1 MVMTQQTTANHP
13 DKQLVR
19 NTMGQQ
25 RLARLT
31 ENKVLAP
38 EEIRRQLG
46 RGLVGTPSVRSR

>member
-1 MVMTQQTTANHP
+1 MVMTQQATANRP
-13 DKQLVR
+13 DKHLVR

-25 RLARLT
+25 RLARVT

-46 RGLVGTPSVRSR
+46 WGLIGTPTVRSR